1 MLSYAKRCYSSIV
14 IVHIVILN
22 GEGWVGMELQTFPQ
36 SLLLD
41 LTFTVFLKQ
50 TGASVLVYGV

>member
-22 GEGWVGMELQTFPQ
+22 GEGWVGMELQTF
-36 SLLLD
+36 
-41 LTFTVFLKQ
+41 TVFLKQ